1 MTALELRR
9 LNKSFGDL
17 RVVDDVDLQVEAG
30 EFLVLVGPSGCG
42 KSTLL
47 RLIAG
52 LEDEDS
58 GNLWIDGRDV
68 GGLEPWQ
75 RDVAMVFQ
83 NYALYPHMSVAKNVG
98 FPLRIAKMSKAETAT
113 RVNEACELLGIQELL
128 DRKPAQ
134 LSGGQQQRVA
144 LARALVRRPKLFLFD
159 EPLSNVDAKLRA
171 EMRAELSRLHA
182 RLGATMVYVTHDQV
196 EAMTLGTRIAVLH
209 QGRVQQIGTPLE
221 VFQKPAN
228 AFVAT
233 FMGSP
238 PMNLLQADGVQVGFR
253 PHDCRQVAHENAP
266 TNFVDVQVDLIEA
279 LGHEQLVHGKVVGG
293 TLAGHAV
300 HAAQTLVASLA
311 DDAMVTS
318 SENLRLEVAAD
329 AVHCFDHISGARLN
343 G

>member
-9 LNKSFGDL
+9 LCKAFGEL
-17 RVVDDVDLQVEAG
+17 RVVDEVDLQVEAG

-52 LEDEDS
+52 LEDADA
-58 GNLWIDGRDV
+58 GGIKIDGREV

-83 NYALYPHMSVAKNVG
+83 NYALYPHMTVAKNVG
-98 FPLRIAKMSKAETAT
+98 FPLRIAKLEKAEAAR
-113 RVNEACELLGIQELL
+113 RVREACELLGIEELMN
-128 DRKPAQ
+128 RKPAQ

-171 EMRAELSRLHA
+171 EMRAELARLHD
-182 RLGATMVYVTHDQV
+182 RLNATMVYVTHDQV
-196 EAMTLGTRIAVLH
+196 EAMTLGSRIAVLH

-221 VFQKPAN
+221 VFEKPAN

-238 PMNLLQADGVQVGFR
+238 PMNLLQADEVQIGFR
-253 PHDCRQVAHENAP
+253 PHDCRQVGQGGLQL
-266 TNFVDVQVDLIEA
+266 VVDLVEA
-279 LGHEQLVHGKVVGG
+279 LGHEQLIHARVESGA
-293 TLAGHAV
+293 LAGTTIHPQQTVIASLPSHAV
-300 HAAQTLVASLA
+300 VQNGQSLA
-311 DDAMVTS
+311 
-318 SENLRLEVAAD
+318 LEIAD
-329 AVHCFDHISGARLN
+329 NALHRFDPTTGARLD